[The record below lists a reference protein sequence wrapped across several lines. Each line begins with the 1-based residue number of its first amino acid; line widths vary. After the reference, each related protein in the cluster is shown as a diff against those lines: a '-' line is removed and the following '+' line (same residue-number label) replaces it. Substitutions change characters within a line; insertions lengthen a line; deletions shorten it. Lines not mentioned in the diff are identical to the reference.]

1 MHPMVFSHAG
11 LGTNNESTPAGG
23 NMDSEGIEPPRSQ
36 WREIWFANKRPND
49 NYSVE
54 MNDDD

>member
-1 MHPMVFSHAG
+1 
-11 LGTNNESTPAGG
+11 
-23 NMDSEGIEPPRSQ
+23 MDSDGIEPPRSQ
-36 WREIWFANKRPND
+36 WREIWFANKRPNE